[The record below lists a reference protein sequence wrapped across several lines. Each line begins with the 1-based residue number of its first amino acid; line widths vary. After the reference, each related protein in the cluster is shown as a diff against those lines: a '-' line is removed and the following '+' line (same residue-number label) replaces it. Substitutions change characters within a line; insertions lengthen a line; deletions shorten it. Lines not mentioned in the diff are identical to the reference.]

1 MSIRRLKTL
10 IAVAENGSF
19 GAAAD
24 VMSVSQS
31 AVSLQMKAL
40 EVDLRI
46 DLFDRSTRPPI
57 LNRNGL
63 ELVPRA
69 REIVGAYERL
79 GMMSGNDSGPTGE
92 LRIGGMATTMA
103 GIIPQAI
110 TSLRRTYPSLRIL
123 VTPDHSP
130 NLVPQVDRGKLDA
143 AIISAPPHLAAHMEF
158 HRFVEEPLVA
168 VAPLNCPCDDPIELL
183 RTYPFIRF
191 NRTFWAGQMIDEWLR
206 RENVVI
212 NELMELDSLDMV
224 STMVY
229 YGLGVSIVPSRCIAS
244 PNPLPLKEISL
255 GPKAPKRV
263 LGMLVRR
270 DNQNRHLTDLFY
282 EQMLHV
288 LETHAEPT
296 LSSTA

>member
-1 MSIRRLKTL
+1 MSIRRLKMF
-10 IAVAENGSF
+10 IAVAESGSF

-24 VMSVSQS
+24 EVGVSQS

-40 EVDLRI
+40 EEELRI
-46 DLFDRSTRPPI
+46 DLFDRSTRPPV
-57 LNRNGL
+57 LNRKGL
-63 ELVPRA
+63 ELVKCA
-69 REIVGAYERL
+69 REIVDGYERL
-79 GMMSGNDSGPTGE
+79 GMLAGNDTEPTGE
-92 LRIGGMATTMA
+92 LRIGGMSTTMT

-143 AIISAPPHLAAHMEF
+143 AIISAPPYFSEHMEF
-158 HRFVEEPLVA
+158 HRFTEEPMVA
-168 VAPLNCPCDDPIELL
+168 IAPLDCPCDDPIELL

-191 NRTFWAGQMIDEWLR
+191 NRIFWAGQVIDEWLR
-206 RENVVI
+206 RKNVIV
-212 NELMELDSLDMV
+212 NEQMELDSLDMV

-229 YGLGVSIVPSRCIAS
+229 YGLGVSIVPSRCVAS
-244 PNPLPLKEISL
+244 PNPLALKEISL

-270 DNQNRHLTDLFY
+270 DNKNRHLTDLFY
-282 EQMLHV
+282 EQMLNV
-288 LETHAEPT
+288 IKAHADPA
-296 LSSTA
+296 LKI

>member
-1 MSIRRLKTL
+1 MSIRRLKTF
-10 IAVAENGSF
+10 IAVAESGSF

-40 EVDLRI
+40 EEDLRI

-57 LNRNGL
+57 LNRNGQ

-79 GMMSGNDSGPTGE
+79 GMLAGNDSGPAGE
-92 LRIGGMATTMA
+92 LRIGGMATTMT

-143 AIISAPPHLAAHMEF
+143 AIISEPPHLPLHMEF
-158 HRFVEEPLVA
+158 HRFAEEPLVA
-168 VAPLNCPCDDPIELL
+168 VAPLDCPCDDPIELL

-191 NRTFWAGQMIDEWLR
+191 NRTFWAGQSIDAWLR

-229 YGLGVSIVPSRCIAS
+229 YDLGVSIVPARCVAS

-255 GPKAPKRV
+255 GPRAPKRV

-270 DNQNRHLTDLFY
+270 DNQNSHLTDLFY
-282 EQMLHV
+282 EQLLHV
-288 LETHAEPT
+288 LEAQAERQT
-296 LSSTA
+296 GGAT

>member
-10 IAVAENGSF
+10 IAIAEGGSF

-40 EVDLRI
+40 EAELRVE
-46 DLFDRSTRPPI
+46 LFDRSTRPPI
-57 LNRNGL
+57 LNRNGQ

-69 REIVGAYERL
+69 REIVAAYERL
-79 GMMSGNDSGPTGE
+79 GMLAGNDGGPAGE
-92 LRIGGMATTMA
+92 LRIGGMSTTMT

-110 TSLRRTYPSLRIL
+110 TALRREYPSLRIL

-143 AIISAPPHLAAHMEF
+143 AIISAPPHLPAHMEF
-158 HRFVEEPLVA
+158 HRFAEEPLVV
-168 VAPLNCPCDDPIELL
+168 VAPLNQPGDDPIELL
-183 RTYPFIRF
+183 RTQPFIRF

-206 RENVVI
+206 REHVVI

-229 YGLGVSIVPSRCIAS
+229 YGLGVSIVPSRCIVS
-244 PNPLPLKEISL
+244 PNPLPLKEVPL
-255 GPKAPKRV
+255 GPKPPKRV

-270 DNQNRHLTDLFY
+270 DNQNRYLTDLFY
-282 EQMLHV
+282 EQMLQV
-288 LETHAEPT
+288 IETNAGGVV
-296 LSSTA
+296 A